1 MGGSHESSVFGGL
14 GQYLEV
20 SLVFCSLVLPMH
32 QRSPCLAGVRC
43 WDPQHRA
50 QISTDVREE
59 LQRKASHADRSLGNA
74 QASSLLP
81 WASLRIGDLGRNWMG
96 EIRGVHMSLGI
107 IYLGVGRIN

>member
-1 MGGSHESSVFGGL
+1 MLGPSTQGS
-14 GQYLEV
+14 
-20 SLVFCSLVLPMH
+20 
-32 QRSPCLAGVRC
+32 
-43 WDPQHRA
+43 D
-50 QISTDVREE
+50 ITDVREE